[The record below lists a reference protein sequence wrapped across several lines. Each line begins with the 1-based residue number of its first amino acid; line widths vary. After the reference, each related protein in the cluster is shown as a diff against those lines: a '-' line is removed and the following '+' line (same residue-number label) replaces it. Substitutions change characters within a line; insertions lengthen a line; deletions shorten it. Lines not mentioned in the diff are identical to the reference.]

1 LSGFEFGSDALNPYR
16 QFNQVQPTALIQ
28 GGVLVFD
35 GRFPVARASALSF
48 AQKSWNQMAAGNF
61 DQALAEATSAVATDP
76 DCIDAEEAMG
86 DALAALH
93 RTGDARASWQAA
105 LALAQKL
112 EPGAREGRIARIE
125 RKLAGG
131 R

>member
-1 LSGFEFGSDALNPYR
+1 
-16 QFNQVQPTALIQ
+16 
-28 GGVLVFD
+28 VLVFD
-35 GRFPVARASALSF
+35 GRFRVARASALSF
-48 AQKSWNQMAAGNF
+48 AQKSWNRMAAGQF

-112 EPGAREGRIARIE
+112 EPGVREGRISRIE